1 MNDQPELFPT
11 AGSGFHPDLSRE
23 QPKVWVRELLVLREF
38 KAGDEHVVRRIT
50 LRPGLNILWAR
61 PRVGGTRPRL
71 GEAGVFGHASG
82 KTTFCRLLRHVL
94 GEDHFG
100 NDDLRSRIR
109 DRFRG
114 AWVVGDVLL
123 DGKPWLVCRPI
134 AIGPHPFVI
143 RDTQMARLF
152 EAGLQREPLQTYLD
166 ELNRLVMEPLPVA
179 TFATSPE
186 PIEWSHVVQW
196 LSRDQ
201 ESRFAALTDFRHSSS
216 NSDAPDLD
224 VEDRH
229 FLFRAVMGLI
239 NVAEQEELENNK
251 AFVVQKQ
258 AAEKRAPLL
267 RHQAKVAYERLH
279 EQLPGQHAELS
290 GELFLEAMRKSLE
303 NEVVGMTR
311 RIEALSEPTELKA
324 ARKRLAT
331 AQANQ
336 QAATNRAKEIGEAVE
351 GLQKELQVLRGELSQ
366 KELDDYWKSKNSAE
380 KMCLELLAR
389 AIGVGCP
396 LAVGKKLPDEAG
408 KAAVKIERN
417 ADSLQKILDVRNKE
431 LTQATELV
439 AKHGKEAAE
448 VQAGV
453 DAEQKRLNDLRD
465 GLIEQ
470 RSQWRTLIRQARQA
484 MEDEVE
490 AAKLEQSLGSLD
502 KQIRKS
508 QERQT
513 ELREQQ
519 NRALGDFS
527 EAFNRVAK
535 AVLGSEVNGRVQFRG
550 RQLEPKVNHRGDLTS
565 AAIETV
571 KILAFDLAALIGS
584 IEGRGDHPRF
594 LLHDGPR
601 EADMA
606 SDLYQKLFLL
616 ARELELAFGPDR
628 KPNFQ
633 YIVTTT
639 EPPPE
644 ELQRR
649 PWLVDPVLDA
659 STKAGRLLGEDL

>member
-11 AGSGFHPDLSRE
+11 TGAGFRPDLSRP
-23 QPKVWVRELLVLREF
+23 QPLVWVRELLVLREF
-38 KAGDEHVVRRIT
+38 KPGEEHVVRRIN

-61 PRVGGTRPRL
+61 PRISGERPRL

-109 DRFRG
+109 DKFRSG
-114 AWVVGDVLL
+114 WVVGEVML

-134 AIGPHPFVI
+134 AVGPHPFII
-143 RDTQMARLF
+143 RDTPVSKLF
-152 EAGLQREPLQTYLD
+152 DEGLNREPLQVYLD
-166 ELNRLVMEPLPVA
+166 ELNRLVLEPLPVA

-186 PIEWSHVVQW
+186 PIGWLHLVQW

-201 ESRFAALTDFRHSSS
+201 ECRFAGLTDFRHPSS
-216 NSDAPDLD
+216 NSDSPEMD

-229 FLFRAVMGLI
+229 FLFRAVIGLI
-239 NVAEQEELENNK
+239 NTAEQEELERNK
-251 AFVVQKQ
+251 TLVAQKQ
-258 AAEKRAPLL
+258 SAEKRAPLL
-267 RHQAKVAYERLH
+267 RHQAKVAYDRLRA
-279 EQLPGQHAELS
+279 QLPGQHTDLT
-290 GELFLEAMRKSLE
+290 GELFLEAVRKSLE
-303 NEVVGMTR
+303 NEELGAMR
-311 RIEALSEPTELKA
+311 RIQALGETAELKA

-331 AQANQ
+331 AQASK
-336 QAATNRAKEIGEAVE
+336 QAAENRAKEIAEAVE
-351 GLQKELQVLRGELSQ
+351 GVEKELQVLRGELPQ
-366 KELDDYWKSKNSAE
+366 KALDDYWKSKNSDAKLCME
-380 KMCLELLAR
+380 PLAR
-389 AIGVGCP
+389 AIAVGCP
-396 LAVGKKLPDEAG
+396 LAMGKNLSEEPG

-417 ADSLQKILDVRNKE
+417 TETLEKVLDVRRKE
-431 LTQATELV
+431 LKQVEEVVT
-439 AKHGKEAAE
+439 KHAKEAA
-448 VQAGV
+448 
-453 DAEQKRLNDLRD
+453 DAQTALDTEQRKLNDVRD
-465 GLIEQ
+465 ALIDQ
-470 RSQWRTLIRQARQA
+470 RSHWRTLIRQARQA
-484 MEDEVE
+484 KDDDAE
-490 AAKLEQSLGSLD
+490 ATELEKSLGTLE

-519 NRALGDFS
+519 NRALTEFT
-527 EAFNRVAK
+527 ETFNRVAK
-535 AVLGSEVNGRVQFRG
+535 AVLGTEVNARVQFRG

-571 KILAFDLAALIGS
+571 KILAFDLAVLISS
-584 IEGRGDHPRF
+584 IEGRGQHPRL

-616 ARELELAFGPDR
+616 ARELEISFGPDR
-628 KPNFQ
+628 APNFQ

-644 ELQRR
+644 EFQNP
-649 PWLVDPVLDA
+649 PWRLEPILNA
-659 STKAGRLLGEDL
+659 STKEGRLLREDL